1 MSNEVAAYIRVSS
14 DKQDTA
20 RQEEAVKL
28 AAKRLDVKIDHWF
41 KDSEGRNPR
50 DLPHK
55 RKEFQRM
62 MAAVEAGRLSL
73 IIVDSQ
79 DRFGT
84 RDAHQ
89 FGGFITKLRDNNCSL
104 FDANGRDLSGD
115 DDATVLTG
123 TIGALTSSREQREK
137 ARRCIGGMI
146 EHARQGKYVGGYPPY
161 GMDVV
166 CFGPDGKEKWRSVY
180 VGHFDRHKIY
190 PDGTCERFQGK
201 DNSPQKDN
209 ADTLY
214 IRPSVVTG
222 RLDVVRQV
230 FEWYATEAISPRQ
243 IANRLR
249 ELKVDPIYTME
260 WDKVRVSAMLRNPAY
275 IGRPTWN
282 KRGGSRFVEYT
293 RGQIRELPRLGAVR
307 TGRKRETA
315 DMIALDKP
323 QFDPIVDLKTWEAVQ
338 AKIQRL
344 PAGRRGRSNQTAELW
359 LRPFLVCGHCMKP
372 MRATRG
378 VDRQRTWPSYFCGT
392 YGTYGSGNPT
402 GCHCHRVKHERI
414 ETIVSDYIANV
425 KPQVKQLLSAV
436 RAGDSKL
443 IRQLLRDAISAHS
456 DLCDA
461 SADAVKFFQ
470 QHATPDEKRQ
480 WKRSGESFWDLL
492 DNVFDRIKPCIERE
506 IANKERELDKMLDDF
521 RGLAPVLRDRAN
533 GKMECA
539 LEEIKTLRSNL
550 VGFRSQY
557 GEAETELAARL
568 KAIDRATDALRNPS
582 SCRRKTAVIAEVV
595 DKIVC
600 HFEHTS
606 TRPRKRGQKRVNHGK
621 SLLCKVEVHAADG
634 EIFTWTVAEDQ
645 IVTDGNKVAGIPIR
659 KALFRTYLPEE
670 IAALLPAGWIESQ
683 KKASAAAREAYRK
696 RREEKKR
703 KRQKE

>member
-1 MSNEVAAYIRVSS
+1 MSGEIAAYIRVSS

-20 RQEEAVKL
+20 RQEEAVKI
-28 AAKRLDVKIDHWF
+28 AARRLDLGIDVWF

-89 FGGFITKLRDNNCSL
+89 FGSFVTKLRDNNCSL

-137 ARRCIGGMI
+137 ARRCIGGLL
-146 EHARQGKYVGGYPPY
+146 EHAKQGKYVGGYPPY

-166 CFGPDGKEKWRSVY
+166 CYGPDGKEKWRSVY
-180 VGHFDRHKIY
+180 VGHFDRQKVY

-214 IRPSVVTG
+214 IRPSIEKE
-222 RLDVVRQV
+222 RLDVVRQI
-230 FEWYATEAISPRQ
+230 FKWYATETISPRQ

-249 ELKVDPIYTME
+249 DLKIDAIYTSN
-260 WDKVRVSAMLRNPAY
+260 WDKVRVSAILRNPAY

-282 KRGGSRFVEYT
+282 KRGGSRFVEFV
-293 RGQIRELPRLGAVR
+293 RGQIREIQRTGAVK
-307 TGRKRETA
+307 TGRHRDAA
-315 DMIALDKP
+315 DMVALDKP
-323 QFDPIVDLKTWEAVQ
+323 QFEAIIDKKTWEDVQ
-338 AKIQRL
+338 AKIQRM
-344 PAGRRGRSNQTAELW
+344 AQGRGKKASQTAELW

-372 MRATRG
+372 MHATRG
-378 VDRQRTWPSYFCGT
+378 VDKQRTWPSYFCAT
-392 YGTYGSGNPT
+392 YGQYGSENPT
-402 GCHCHRVKHERI
+402 GCHCHRVKHDKI
-414 ETIVSDYIANV
+414 EGLISDYVAKI
-425 KPQVKQLLSAV
+425 KPQVKQLLAAV

-443 IRQLLRDAISAHS
+443 IRQLLRDAVHS
-456 DLCDA
+456 DADLCDA
-461 SADAVKFFQ
+461 STDAVRFFR
-470 QHATPDEKRQ
+470 QHATPDESRK
-480 WKRSGESFWDLL
+480 WKKDRGSFWELL
-492 DNVFDRIKPCIERE
+492 ESVFERTKPATEQA
-506 IANKERELDKMLDDF
+506 IAGKEAELDKMLDDF

-533 GKMECA
+533 AKMEAA
-539 LEEIKTLRSNL
+539 LEEIKSLRSKL
-550 VGFRSQY
+550 TGFRSQY
-557 GEAETELAARL
+557 KEAESELAARL
-568 KAIDRATDALRNPS
+568 KAIDRATDSLRNPS
-582 SCRRKTAVIAEVV
+582 SGRQKTALISDVV

-600 HFEHTS
+600 YFEHTE
-606 TRPRKRGQKRVNHGK
+606 TRPLKRSQKRKNHGK
-621 SLLCKVEVHAADG
+621 SLLAKVEVHPVDG
-634 EIFTWTVAEDQ
+634 EIFTWTAAEDR
-645 IVTDGNKVAGIPIR
+645 IVTNGNKVAPG
-659 KALFRTYLPEE
+659 
-670 IAALLPAGWIESQ
+670 
-683 KKASAAAREAYRK
+683 
-696 RREEKKR
+696 
-703 KRQKE
+703 